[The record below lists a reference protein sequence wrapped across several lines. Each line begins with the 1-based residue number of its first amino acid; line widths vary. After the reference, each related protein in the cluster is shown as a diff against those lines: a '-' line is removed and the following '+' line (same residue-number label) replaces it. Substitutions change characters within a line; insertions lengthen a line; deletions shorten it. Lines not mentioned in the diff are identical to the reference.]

1 MKRDKPL
8 LLFLA
13 QNDWFFRSHRLPI
26 ALAAIEA
33 GYDVHLACKV
43 TDFKAE
49 LEGQGIR
56 IHPLRYIGGQK
67 INPFR
72 EALALI
78 EILSLYRRVQPD
90 LVQHISLRPVLL
102 GSLAVRIQNQ
112 PAMVNAVT
120 GLGFLFMRES
130 ANVRLTRALVMQVLG
145 WTFRHR
151 MNKVLF
157 QNRDDLDAFLK
168 GGTVTPEQV
177 VMVNGSGVEMSRYHH
192 DTLQNDPPVVLF
204 GARMLRDKGLV
215 ELVEAGRMLRER
227 GIACR
232 IMLLGA
238 PDEGNPSAIQVEE
251 LKEWNEEG
259 VVEWL
264 GHQDDMANW
273 LSRADIA
280 CLPSYREGTPR
291 FLLEAA
297 AASLPIVTT
306 DTPGCREMV
315 TEGENGSLVPVRDA
329 HALADALAKLLVSRE
344 MRERM
349 GEKSRKLAEERFTIQ
364 RVVQTHLDVYSE
376 LSATH

>member
-26 ALAAIEA
+26 AQAAIEA
-33 GYDVHLACKV
+33 GYEVHLACKV

-49 LEGQGIR
+49 LEELGIS

-78 EILSLYRRVQPD
+78 EILSLYGRLKPD

-102 GSLAVRIQNQ
+102 GSLAVRLQNH

-130 ANVRLTRALVMQVLG
+130 VKVRLTRDLVLLVLG

-151 MNKVLF
+151 NNRVLF
-157 QNRDDLDAFLK
+157 QNREDLEAFLRK
-168 GGTVTPEQV
+168 GTVAQDQV

-192 DTLQNDPPVVLF
+192 DAEENDPPVVLF

-215 ELVEAGRMLRER
+215 ELVEAGRILRER
-227 GIACR
+227 GIPCR
-232 IMLLGA
+232 ILLLGA
-238 PDEGNPSAIQVEE
+238 PDEGNQSAIQVEE
-251 LKEWNEEG
+251 LQAWNREG
-259 VVEWL
+259 NVEWL
-264 GHQDDMANW
+264 GHQENMAEW

-306 DTPGCREMV
+306 DTPGCRETV
-315 TEGENGSLVPVRDA
+315 IDGENGLLVPVRDA
-329 HALADALAKLLVSRE
+329 VAIANALAKLLGSGE
-344 MRERM
+344 MREKM
-349 GEKSRKLAEERFTIQ
+349 GNKSRKLAEERFTIQ
-364 RVVQTHLDVYSE
+364 GVVQTHLKIYSE
-376 LSATH
+376 LSASH